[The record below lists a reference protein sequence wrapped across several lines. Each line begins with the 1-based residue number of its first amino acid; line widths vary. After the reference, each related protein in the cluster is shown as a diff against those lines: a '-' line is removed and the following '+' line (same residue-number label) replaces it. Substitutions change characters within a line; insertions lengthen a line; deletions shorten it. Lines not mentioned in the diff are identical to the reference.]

1 MNDRAKARSFRER
14 SELSDRKTGTFL
26 SAWIYL
32 AKFEFREHNVIK
44 TDEGIADISPLTDLI
59 FLTFYRLFLTFFFFS
74 FLFLSIHRQWKH
86 DRAIGFVF
94 SSSF

>member
-59 FLTFYRLFLTFFFFS
+59 FLTFYRLFLSFFFFS
-74 FLFLSIHRQWKH
+74 FLF
-86 DRAIGFVF
+86 F
-94 SSSF
+94 SFLIYS